1 MGSLPEED
9 KRRVFSPTPFPWPS
23 LRGARI
29 AIPQRGRGPPRA
41 TARRRGGRWRQAP
54 ASEMPQE
61 PQSSASRKAFVE
73 SVK

>member
-29 AIPQRGRGPPRA
+29 AIPQRGRGPPVPPPA
-41 TARRRGGRWRQAP
+41 GEEGGGGRPLPPKCPR
-54 ASEMPQE
+54 
-61 PQSSASRKAFVE
+61 SRRAVPRGRL
-73 SVK
+73 SL